1 MNDAADPVPEALTPA
16 VLHVLVALAAEPR
29 HGYSIM
35 QAVADKGGPE
45 MGPGTVYGT
54 LQRLERA
61 GLVQE
66 ADALSE
72 GRRRVFRITPAGRA
86 ALQGEAERIRH
97 VDALLRDLGLAAG
110 EGR

>member
-1 MNDAADPVPEALTPA
+1 MKTSSEAVPEALTPA

-35 QAVADKGGPE
+35 QTVTDNGGPE

-61 GLVQE
+61 GLVRE

-72 GRRRVFRITPAGRA
+72 GRRRVFEITPAGRA
-86 ALQGEAERIRH
+86 ALRGEAERIRH
-97 VDALLRDLGLAAG
+97 VDGLLRDLGLAAG
-110 EGR
+110 GGR